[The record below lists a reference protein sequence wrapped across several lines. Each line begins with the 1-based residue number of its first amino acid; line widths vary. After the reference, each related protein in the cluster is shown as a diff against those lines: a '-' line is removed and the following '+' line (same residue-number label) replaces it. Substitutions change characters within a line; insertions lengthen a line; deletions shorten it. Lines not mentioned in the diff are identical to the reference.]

1 MKLGKKYILVA
12 ILLIVSLISL
22 SLSSSKEGSMSLP
35 GNTTIR
41 QWDVA
46 NLNNVLQ
53 QNGISPVNPNDYN
66 GITTRTINF
75 FANLPEPNDVPYTGG
90 VETYSGE
97 WTKRGRGVCVSDN
110 GARSIQI
117 TGDRRTDMFPGLPS
131 LTHANLTPTE
141 RSNLQKK
148 IDALNLKNKS
158 IHEQRY
164 EVCKAYADY
173 KNANTFGLQYYGWCL
188 VGNTKQSALGDQ
200 KLNGH
205 MYHRFGTNPNGTD
218 CSAWGIPDGGGWSNN
233 VFTKQKSVS
242 LYKFDAEKL
251 ATVVQKLHLQGYS
264 NMYRVLSDQAKD
276 NLIF

>member
-1 MKLGKKYILVA
+1 MKFGKKYILVA

-22 SLSSSKEGSMSLP
+22 TLISDKEGAMSLP

-46 NLNNVLQ
+46 NLNSILQ

-66 GITTRTINF
+66 GMTTKTINF
-75 FANLPEPNDVPYTGG
+75 FATLPAPNDVPYAGG
-90 VETYSGE
+90 TETYSGE
-97 WTKRGRGVCVSDN
+97 WTKRGRGVCTSDN

-131 LTHANLTPTE
+131 LNYANLRPDE
-141 RSNLQKK
+141 RKMLEDKLAK
-148 IDALNLKNKS
+148 MNLKTKS

-164 EVCKAYADY
+164 ETCKAYADY

-188 VGNTKQSALGDQ
+188 VGNTKQPALGEK

-205 MYHRFGTNPNGTD
+205 MYYQFGTNPNGTD
-218 CSAWGIPDGGGWSNN
+218 CGVWGIPDGGGWSNN
-233 VFTKQKSVS
+233 VFTKQKSIS
-242 LYKFDAEKL
+242 LYKFDSEKL
-251 ATVVQKLHLQGYS
+251 ASVVQKLHLQGYS
-264 NMYRVLSDQAKD
+264 DMYRVLSDQAKD